1 MSGINNRSKRGHE
14 DSWRIERRISRW
26 RKRKIPCRKGKEL
39 FLFINRSR
47 ALNGL
52 NGAASILSR
61 LFYIYV
67 DKEGGGK

>member
-1 MSGINNRSKRGHE
+1 MADRTSYLSVEEKKNSLLVA
-14 DSWRIERRISRW
+14 
-26 RKRKIPCRKGKEL
+26 CRKGKEL